1 MSVRFNAPP
10 GWPVPSASWVPDDD
24 WMPDPS
30 WPTPPRGWTF
40 WLVEQPSR
48 PDAGTAGTPR
58 FGTAPRSTAATYA
71 SPQTSLQ
78 TSAQVAE
85 PVSGAASYGTDR
97 GSWLAG
103 LRARAGADSLV
114 AATSPGPVAEPARQR
129 AGAESAWE
137 LDGLLA
143 SAGRL
148 DL

>member
-10 GWPVPSASWVPDDD
+10 GWPVPSSSWAPGDD

-40 WLVEQPSR
+40 WIVDR
-48 PDAGTAGTPR
+48 PAASAPGDAGLSR
-58 FGTAPRSTAATYA
+58 FGTPPRSTAATA
-71 SPQTSLQ
+71 APT
-78 TSAQVAE
+78 AVR
-85 PVSGAASYGTDR
+85 SGAYGTDR
-97 GSWLAG
+97 GSWLAN
-103 LRARAGADSLV
+103 LRARAASKSLV
-114 AATSPGPVAEPARQR
+114 TATSSGPAAEPVRQR
-129 AGAESAWE
+129 KVADSAWE

>member
-10 GWPVPSASWVPDDD
+10 GWPVPSSSWAPGDD

-40 WLVEQPSR
+40 WIVDQRSGPT
-48 PDAGTAGTPR
+48 AGDAGTPR
-58 FGTAPRSTAATYA
+58 FGTPPRSTAATLATTYA
-71 SPQTSLQ
+71 
-78 TSAQVAE
+78 
-85 PVSGAASYGTDR
+85 GYGTDR
-97 GSWLAG
+97 GSWLAN
-103 LRARAGADSLV
+103 LRSRAAAESLV
-114 AATSPGPVAEPARQR
+114 AATSSSAAPESQSAPLRQR
-129 AGAESAWE
+129 VGADSAWE

>member
-10 GWPVPSASWVPDDD
+10 GWPVPSSSWAPGDD

-40 WLVEQPSR
+40 WIVVDQQAGPAAG
-48 PDAGTAGTPR
+48 DAGLPR
-58 FGTAPRSTAATYA
+58 FGTPPRSTAAMSATMAA
-71 SPQTSLQ
+71 SV
-78 TSAQVAE
+78 TSAAR
-85 PVSGAASYGTDR
+85 ADAYGTDR
-97 GSWLAG
+97 GSWLAS
-103 LRARAGADSLV
+103 LRARAASDSLV
-114 AATSPGPVAEPARQR
+114 AATSSGPAREPVRQQKV
-129 AGAESAWE
+129 ADSAWE

>member
-10 GWPVPSASWVPDDD
+10 GWPVPSASWVPGDD

-40 WLVEQPSR
+40 WLVVDQPSA
-48 PDAGTAGTPR
+48 PDAGVAGAPR
-58 FGTAPRSTAATYA
+58 FGTAPHSTAT
-71 SPQTSLQ
+71 
-78 TSAQVAE
+78 TSAPPHV
-85 PVSGAASYGTDR
+85 SYGTDR
-97 GSWLAG
+97 GSWLAS
-103 LRARAGADSLV
+103 LRARAAAESLV
-114 AATSPGPVAEPARQR
+114 AATSSSPAAEPVSSRG
-129 AGAESAWE
+129 GADSAWE

>member
-10 GWPVPSASWVPDDD
+10 GWPVPSASWAPGDD

-40 WLVEQPSR
+40 WIVDRSR
-48 PDAGTAGTPR
+48 PLAADAAGMPR
-58 FGTAPRSTAATYA
+58 FVAAQA
-71 SPQTSLQ
+71 CP
-78 TSAQVAE
+78 
-85 PVSGAASYGTDR
+85 SGAYGTDR

-103 LRARAGADSLV
+103 LRARAAAGSLA
-114 AATSPGPVAEPARQR
+114 AATSPGPAAEPARQR
-129 AGAESAWE
+129 AGADTAWE